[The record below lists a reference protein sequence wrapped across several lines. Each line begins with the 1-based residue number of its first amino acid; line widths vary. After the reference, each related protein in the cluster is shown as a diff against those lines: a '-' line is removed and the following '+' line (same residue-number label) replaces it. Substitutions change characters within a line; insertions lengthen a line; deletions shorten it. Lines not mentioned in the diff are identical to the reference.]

1 MKLAEIWT
9 AAAGTGYAGKPRPV
23 VIVQDDRFDGT
34 TSVTVCPFTS
44 DVTDVPLVRPLVQ
57 PSPHNGLDQAS
68 RLMVDKLNT
77 MRRDKLGQRMGVLS
91 NEDMMRLE
99 RSMVVFLGL
108 AG

>member
-1 MKLAEIWT
+1 
-9 AAAGTGYAGKPRPV
+9 
-23 VIVQDDRFDGT
+23 
-34 TSVTVCPFTS
+34 
-44 DVTDVPLVRPLVQ
+44 
-57 PSPHNGLDQAS
+57 
-68 RLMVDKLNT
+68 MVDKLNT